1 MMSWFRHVGR
11 GGTVRR
17 RKAFI
22 PLAVFFFFFPFI
34 LTDPISAAHEEA
46 FPGVRG
52 ARAQARRLKSEKE
65 IRRWEAKG
73 GGSHRESGS

>member
-11 GGTVRR
+11 GGPVRR

-22 PLAVFFFFFPFI
+22 PLAVFFFPFI

-46 FPGVRG
+46 FPEVRG
-52 ARAQARRLKSEKE
+52 ALAQARRLNSEKE